1 MRCRGGRTGVWQV
14 AWHEEGWHEIADP
27 LLLAADP
34 GDRPAA
40 PAAADAPGPA
50 GRGGRAWRRRRRAP
64 LRPTRPLATF
74 MGQNGALRLAAVCAR
89 ARAAGLAPGL
99 MLTDARAM
107 VPELQVH
114 PAEPAADARLL
125 DDLLTWCDTDQGR
138 TGRLRRGHPRPRS
151 SRPERRRRLPHLA
164 VRALPRPHLDADGGF
179 GSRSAIEGLDL
190 GADDYLSKPFAYL
203 ELLARLRALSRREAV
218 GSVPTVLEW
227 GGVRLDTTR
236 RIAER
241 DGVPVSLTPKE
252 LGVLEA
258 LLTAQG
264 GFVTPDELLHD
275 VWDEPN
281 ERTRGVVK
289 IVVHTL
295 RRKLGQPGVITSAIG
310 HGYRLEST

>member
-1 MRCRGGRTGVWQV
+1 MR
-14 AWHEEGWHEIADP
+14 
-27 LLLAADP
+27 LLLVEDEVDLADTLAEGLRREGYLLDVVHDGTSALIKAGQADFDVVILDRDLP
-34 GDRPAA
+34 G
-40 PAAADAPGPA
+40 
-50 GRGGRAWRRRRRAP
+50 
-64 LRPTRPLATF
+64 L
-74 MGQNGALRLAAVCAR
+74 NGDAVCRTLRSEHYPAR
-89 ARAAGLAPGL
+89 IL
-99 MLTDARAM
+99 MLT
-107 VPELQVH
+107 
-114 PAEPAADARLL
+114 AASGL
-125 DDLLTWCDTDQGR
+125 DQR
-138 TGRLRRGHPRPRS
+138 
-151 SRPERRRRLPHLA
+151 
-164 VRALPRPHLDADGGF
+164 
-179 GSRSAIEGLDL
+179 IEGLDL